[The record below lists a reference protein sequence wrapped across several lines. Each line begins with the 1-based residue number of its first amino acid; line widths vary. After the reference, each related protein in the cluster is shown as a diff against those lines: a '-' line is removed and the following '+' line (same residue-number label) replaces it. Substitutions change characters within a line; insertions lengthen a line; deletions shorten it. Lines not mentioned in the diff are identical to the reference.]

1 MVTVLDNNIVREDM
15 ETRIDLCPKPGM
27 VPEPT
32 QKDQI
37 FANNLSMIMNNSEQG
52 GAAREKTGPMTQ
64 ISEENI
70 ESLNKLVD

>member
-1 MVTVLDNNIVREDM
+1 MVTVLDNNTVREDM
-15 ETRIDLCPKPGM
+15 ETRIDLYPKPGM